1 MLPDLTDIIT
11 AIRKVDA
18 YHDPSEANDLL
29 TAAAAEIERLRRVEL
44 AAGNL
49 DRYSLVI
56 ESAVRNADPGNSD
69 GVDAAIVRLR
79 AIMGRGKHANT

>member
-1 MLPDLTDIIT
+1 MLPDLTNIIT
-11 AIRKVDA
+11 AMRKTDA

-29 TAAAAEIERLRRVEL
+29 TAAAGEVERLRRVEL

-56 ESAVRNADPGNSD
+56 ESAVRNSDSGNSD
-69 GVDAAIVRLR
+69 GVVAAILRLR
-79 AIMGRGKHANT
+79 AAMGRDKHAN